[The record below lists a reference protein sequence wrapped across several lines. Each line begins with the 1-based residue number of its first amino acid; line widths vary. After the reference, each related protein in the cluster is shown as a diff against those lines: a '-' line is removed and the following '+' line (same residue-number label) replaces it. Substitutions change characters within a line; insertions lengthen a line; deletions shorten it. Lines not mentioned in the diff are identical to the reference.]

1 MRALLLAALVSLAA
15 PAAAQDAPS
24 SLIADRVEVSPDGRL
39 TATGAVEIRSDG
51 ARVTASA
58 LTYDRDTGALEI
70 TGPIRIEDESGGVLV
85 ADAAALDAELRTGIA
100 RGVRLVV
107 DAQLQIAAAELA
119 RAGPRFDTL
128 TRAVASTC
136 RVCAARPTPLW
147 EIRARRVVRDRTERQ
162 IYFEG
167 AQFRVAGVPIAYLPR
182 LRLPGP
188 GNDRST
194 GVLAPAFRSTSQ
206 LGTGVILPVFVV
218 LGPSRD
224 VTISPYLS
232 SGTRTLGLRY
242 REAFRGGAVELRGA
256 VTSDDIEPGEGRGY
270 VFSEGRFALADG
282 SRLEFDIQT
291 ASDDDYLLDYGITES
306 DLLRNEL
313 RLIDVAARSYLDL
326 RVGEFRRL
334 RAPEEA
340 DPLEPRVQGGAEWV
354 RRADGPLGG
363 VTEFRVLADG
373 YVRESGRASDGPD
386 AGTLPDGR
394 DAARVAA
401 SADWRRA
408 VRLAGGIEATGHA
421 RLDLQSVA
429 TADDAA
435 VDGRVSRAVPTA
447 GVTLRWPWA
456 RRGGGIADMI
466 EPTVQLLWSGGAD
479 DAPNEDATRP
489 ELDEGNLIAVNRYPG
504 DDVLETGARANLALT
519 WTRLAPGYEVSAT
532 AGRIY
537 RGTRSEDFA
546 RDHPLAGTRSDWL
559 LAAGLSVGERVRL
572 DARALLD
579 DDGEVTTAETRLE
592 GRADRLSLAG
602 GYVWNE
608 GRIESDGIESRRISE
623 IALEADVSLGR
634 AWEAGAALRY
644 DLGEE
649 RPQRAALGL
658 TWNGDC
664 ARARLDVSR
673 RFSDEDDLSSET
685 RFGLSVELTGIGGAA
700 RRGPG
705 ACGG

>member
-1 MRALLLAALVSLAA
+1 MRALVLAALMALAG

-39 TATGAVEIRSDG
+39 TATGAVEIRSEG
-51 ARVTASA
+51 ARVTASS
-58 LTYDRDTGALEI
+58 LTYDRETGALEI
-70 TGPIRIEDESGGVLV
+70 AGPIRLEDASGGVLV
-85 ADAAALDAELRTGIA
+85 ADGAALDAELRTGIA

-167 AQFRVAGVPIAYLPR
+167 AQFRVAGVPVAYLPR

-188 GNDRST
+188 GNDRAT
-194 GVLAPAFRSTSQ
+194 GLLAPEFRSTSQ
-206 LGTGVILPVFVV
+206 LGTGVALPFFVV
-218 LGPSRD
+218 LGRSRD
-224 VTISPYLS
+224 VTLTPYVS
-232 SGTRTLGLRY
+232 GGTRTLGLRY
-242 REAFRGGAVELRGA
+242 REAFRAGTFTVEGAA
-256 VTSDDIEPGEGRGY
+256 TSDDIQPGEGRGY
-270 VFSEGRFALADG
+270 LFSEGRFALADG
-282 SRLEFDIQT
+282 SRFEFDIQT
-291 ASDDDYLLDYGITES
+291 ASDDDYLLDYGITER

-313 RLIDVAARSYLDL
+313 RLIDVSAPSYLDL
-326 RVGEFRRL
+326 RIGEFRRL
-334 RAPEEA
+334 RASEEA
-340 DPLEPRVQGGAEWV
+340 DAFEPSVQGGAEWV
-354 RRADGPLGG
+354 RRTPGPFGG
-363 VTEFRVLADG
+363 LAEFRLLADG
-373 YVRESGRASDGPD
+373 FERASDRATDGPD

-394 DAARVAA
+394 DAARIAA

-421 RLDLQSVA
+421 RLDLQAVA
-429 TADDAA
+429 VGDDATFA
-435 VDGRVSRAVPTA
+435 ERITRAVPTA

-456 RRGGGIADMI
+456 RRDGATSDLI
-466 EPTVQLLWSGGAD
+466 EPTVQLLWSGDAK

-489 ELDEGNLIAVNRYPG
+489 ELDEGNLIAVSRLPG
-504 DDVLETGARANLALT
+504 DDILETGARANLALT
-519 WTRLAPGYEVSAT
+519 WTRVAPAYELTAT

-537 RGTRSEDFA
+537 RGTAPGDFS

-559 LAAGLSVGERVRL
+559 LAAGLSLGERVRV

-579 DDGEVTTAETRLE
+579 GDGEVTRAETRLE
-592 GRADRLSLAG
+592 GRADRLSLAA

-608 GRIESDGIESRRISE
+608 GLVESDGIESGRISE
-623 IALEADVSLGR
+623 IAVEADVPIGR
-634 AWEAGAALRY
+634 AWDAGAALRY
-644 DLGEE
+644 DLAEE

-685 RFGLSVELTGIGGAA
+685 RFGVSVELTGIGGAA